1 MEAAAMRKASPQDDT
16 RKRASFGDTLRTVLA
31 GAIGVRRRAD
41 HERAPLNP
49 VHVII
54 AAFIFVALFIFTLV
68 MVVRIVT
75 G

>member
-1 MEAAAMRKASPQDDT
+1 MAGAMAKASFLDT
-16 RKRASFGDTLRTVLA
+16 VKTVLA

-49 VHVII
+49 VHLVV
-54 AAFIFVALFIFTLV
+54 AAVLFVMLFIFTLLT
-68 MVVRIVT
+68 VVRIVL